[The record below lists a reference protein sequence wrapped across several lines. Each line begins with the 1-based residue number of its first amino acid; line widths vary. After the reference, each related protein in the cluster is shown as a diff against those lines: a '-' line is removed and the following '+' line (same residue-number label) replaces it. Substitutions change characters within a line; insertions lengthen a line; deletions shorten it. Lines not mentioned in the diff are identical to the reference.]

1 MDSPAERLR
10 HALTAPSA
18 SDRLQA
24 AMDSGAHPHPSF
36 VPVLVEQCALET
48 DFNVREMLTW
58 SLVRQETSITV
69 PLVIAQTESEITQ
82 ARSQALHTLS
92 KIGDPRGWAAI
103 TPALMLDADDIVA
116 RTAWRAAVVLV
127 PEEHEAELATTLAS
141 LLGRGEREAKQ
152 SLSYALAQ
160 LGDAAWQALT
170 AASTHAN
177 PEVRIHAAAT
187 SRIINDP
194 DEGFDAAWW
203 EATKAVG
210 DAPTLP

>member
-1 MDSPAERLR
+1 MDSPADRLR
-10 HALTAPSA
+10 HALDASSA
-18 SDRLQA
+18 SERLQA
-24 AMDSGAHPHPSF
+24 AMDSGTHPHPSF
-36 VPVLVEQCALET
+36 VPVLIEQCALEA

-69 PLVIAQTESEITQ
+69 PLVVAQTESEISQ

-103 TPALMLDADDIVA
+103 TPSLLLDADDLVA

-141 LLGRGEREAKQ
+141 LLGRGDRESKH
-152 SLSYALAQ
+152 SLTRALAG
-160 LGDAAWQALT
+160 LGDAAWHALN

-187 SRIINDP
+187 ARIIDDP

-210 DAPTLP
+210 PE